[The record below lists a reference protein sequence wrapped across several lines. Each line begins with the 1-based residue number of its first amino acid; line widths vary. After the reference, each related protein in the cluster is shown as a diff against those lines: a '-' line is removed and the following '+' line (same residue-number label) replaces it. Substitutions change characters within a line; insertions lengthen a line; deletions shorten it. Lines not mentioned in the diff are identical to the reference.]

1 MLLPQGVIVTVEYAD
16 RKVSQG
22 ISRTSAYIEGASRMA
37 WPIIASTVT
46 TLMVFLPLLVWP
58 GIVGSFMKY
67 LPITVMCVLSASLF
81 MALIFI
87 PVLGGK
93 IGKEITDSEPEQDIA
108 TVLGAVVG
116 ASIGSEIAANK
127 REGIELLIETDSG
140 SFVSIIQEIGA
151 YSFFNGQKVRIIR
164 RNGKSRVIPS
174 E

>member
-1 MLLPQGVIVTVEYAD
+1 MKKRKIHKSLVGLISILVATSCVSSTSSLQPEVVSRIDAQKQQYVVFGTIRDTNKVT
-16 RKVSQG
+16 
-22 ISRTSAYIEGASRMA
+22 IEVVREVGALA
-37 WPIIASTVT
+37 GAAI
-46 TLMVFLPLLVWP
+46 
-58 GIVGSFMKY
+58 
-67 LPITVMCVLSASLF
+67 
-81 MALIFI
+81 
-87 PVLGGK
+87 GGK

-140 SFVSIIQEIGA
+140 SFVSIIQEIGI
-151 YSFFNGQKVRIIR
+151 YSFFNGQKVRIIK